1 MTGSGYCK
9 ACRKHDVD
17 IHYVD
22 RDPKTRLLFRGL
34 YSNGSEDGKYECS
47 GICEECEQLTPVS
60 RDELLQAIHLWGNQS
75 VHEVIA
81 IGEYLNSL
89 PDEEL
94 YDAPALIRG
103 APMALQMSEDRR
115 ASMEGLVMAAAR
127 VRLSNGSPKDMR
139 EAAQSVFIPC
149 YERWGHNDKIRKEFS
164 EKWRFF

>member
-1 MTGSGYCK
+1 MGTGYCK
-9 ACRKHDVD
+9 ACRKHEVD
-17 IHYVD
+17 IHYMD
-22 RDPKTRLLFRGL
+22 RDPKTRILFRGL
-34 YSNGSEDGKYECS
+34 YGGGNERYKYECS

-60 RDELLQAIHLWGNQS
+60 RDELLQAIHLWGDQS

-89 PDEEL
+89 PDDEL

-127 VRLSNGSPKDMR
+127 VRLSDGSPRDMK
-139 EAAQSVFIPC
+139 EAAHSVFIPG
-149 YERWGHNDKIRKEFS
+149 YENWGHKDKVRKEFS
-164 EKWRFF
+164 EKWQFF